1 MKFSIIVLLILSAAA
16 VSIRDDPAGKAPAVV
31 EPKKEHERAGYPNI
45 DSDGGYVIK
54 SGSL

>member
-1 MKFSIIVLLILSAAA
+1 MKFSIIVLLIASAAA

-45 DSDGGYVIK
+45 DSDGGFVIK
-54 SGSL
+54 QGSM